1 MRNCSE
7 KAPSVS
13 KSNDEGCEDDKPL
26 SARVKVQMSSTVQ
39 IKISVFASSSK
50 KRPLVDNI
58 KRNGSKPK
66 GQSSQSP
73 SKRHLEKGSS
83 SNQSF
88 VKRPKLLG
96 NAATPDIKGKNLDA
110 CKPLKVNQ
118 ATVREENS
126 DGDDHLPIASRMRS
140 GYSNNKSSSSKTNA
154 SKMIA
159 SSSRKIAKNICVK
172 DSKALPF
179 RDGQK
184 KWTTLV
190 HNGVLFPPPYKCH
203 GVKILYQGKPV
214 DLTPEQ
220 EEVATMFAKMRETE
234 YYNKPLFRENFWN
247 DWRELLGK
255 NHVIR
260 NLDDCDFSPIYEW
273 YMQDIEIRK
282 QMSAEEKR
290 ILKEEKLNQEEK
302 YMWAVLD
309 GVKEKAV
316 NFRVE
321 PPGLFRARG
330 DHPKMGKLKKR
341 IRPCDITIN
350 IGKDAPIP
358 ECPTPGERWKEIK
371 HDTTVT
377 WLAFWNDPINPKV
390 FNYAFLAA
398 SSALKRLREACTKD
412 LSDKDATKRET
423 EVATYLID
431 KLSLRAGDEK
441 VTIISDHDQR
451 TVSESNGPQAERLAV
466 KIEELREKIEELDID
481 LDGTEKETPA
491 AEWTSD
497 FFIVEPVKGTDSN
510 VPVFTEPATELA
522 DVVASEVP
530 KETAISPESVRRLER
545 EKPPEHRRETKEI
558 DIGFPLQSL
567 QSLEEESSA
576 DKGRVLVSPT
586 AKRAKPVSTKED
598 GSDDDDDVPISKRL
612 KSESSSSKV
621 SAAKPKAVKGNPSS
635 SAAKKKVTK
644 VVSPPSRTRT
654 VNKNSKKVTKDS
666 KYSSSSKSSPSSSD
680 GQTKWTTL
688 EHNGVIFPPP
698 YKPHGIKI
706 LYKGKPV
713 DLTIEQEEVA
723 TMFAVMKETDYY
735 TKPQFRENFWNDWRK
750 LLGKKHVIQKLDD
763 CDFTPI
769 YEWHLREKEKKK
781 QMSTEEKKALK
792 EEKLKLEEKYM
803 WAVVDG
809 VKEKVGNFRVEPPG
823 LFRGRGEHPKMGK
836 LKKRIHPS
844 DITMNIGK
852 GVPVP
857 ECPIPG
863 EKWKDVKHDNTVTWL
878 AFWNDPIN
886 PKEFKYVFLAASSAM
901 KGLSDKEKYEKARNL
916 TNHID
921 SIRATYTKNFT
932 SKDVAKK
939 QIAVATYL
947 IDKLALRAGNEK
959 DDDEADTV
967 GCCTLKVGN
976 VECIP
981 PNQIKFDFLGKDSI
995 RYENTVVVEP
1005 LVYKAIGQFQAGK
1018 SKEDDL
1024 FDELDTSKLNAH
1036 LKELVPGLTAK
1047 VFRTYNASFTLDE
1060 QLNEKMG
1067 AGDVTQK
1074 VVVYQQANK
1083 KVAIICNHQRAV
1095 SKSHSAQIE
1104 KLDAKLKELQNGLGE
1119 LRTNLKRA
1127 KEGKPPVEGSDG
1139 KKPRNLDPNAWEK
1152 KIAQQ
1157 EVKIEKMKRD
1167 MQTKED
1173 LKTVALGTSKIN
1185 YLDPRITVAWCKRNE
1200 VPIEK
1205 IFTKSL
1211 LEKFSWAMDA
1221 EPSFRF

>member
-1 MRNCSE
+1 MDTETVSNPVIGNECVEDSDDDKPIVYKRTSGVVSNSNQSKSTPQRSNAMSPLKSPVTSPNGTTPSNKTSALTSS
-7 KAPSVS
+7 KASTAKSPLLNEEDSDDDKPIVFKRTSAASNS
-13 KSNDEGCEDDKPL
+13 KSNTQKS
-26 SARVKVQMSSTVQ
+26 SAVSSTKVLPL
-39 IKISVFASSSK
+39 KSPVTSPNGTTPLNKTSSSK
-50 KRPLVDNI
+50 ASPAKPPLRNVTTPSAVKDRSQSQKDQSECKSECEDSEDERPLSSILSGNSSRSNKGPASSKQVSSPQAEKKNTGGRPLGGADRVIKDESDDEKPISSVFQKKTGSSGMSGSKKDVKKPLTKKLHQNGSAVKSEVPDCKVSGKRPLEKNHPVNESSL
-58 KRNGSKPK
+58 KKPK
-66 GQSSQSP
+66 VS
-73 SKRHLEKGSS
+73 
-83 SNQSF
+83 
-88 VKRPKLLG
+88 
-96 NAATPDIKGKNLDA
+96 
-110 CKPLKVNQ
+110 
-118 ATVREENS
+118 
-126 DGDDHLPIASRMRS
+126 
-140 GYSNNKSSSSKTNA
+140 
-154 SKMIA
+154 A
-159 SSSRKIAKNICVK
+159 SSTS
-172 DSKALPF
+172 
-179 RDGQK
+179 
-184 KWTTLV
+184 
-190 HNGVLFPPPYKCH
+190 
-203 GVKILYQGKPV
+203 GK
-214 DLTPEQ
+214 
-220 EEVATMFAKMRETE
+220 M
-234 YYNKPLFRENFWN
+234 
-247 DWRELLGK
+247 
-255 NHVIR
+255 
-260 NLDDCDFSPIYEW
+260 
-273 YMQDIEIRK
+273 K
-282 QMSAEEKR
+282 Q
-290 ILKEEKLNQEEK
+290 
-302 YMWAVLD
+302 
-309 GVKEKAV
+309 
-316 NFRVE
+316 
-321 PPGLFRARG
+321 
-330 DHPKMGKLKKR
+330 
-341 IRPCDITIN
+341 
-350 IGKDAPIP
+350 
-358 ECPTPGERWKEIK
+358 
-371 HDTTVT
+371 
-377 WLAFWNDPINPKV
+377 
-390 FNYAFLAA
+390 
-398 SSALKRLREACTKD
+398 
-412 LSDKDATKRET
+412 
-423 EVATYLID
+423 
-431 KLSLRAGDEK
+431 
-441 VTIISDHDQR
+441 
-451 TVSESNGPQAERLAV
+451 
-466 KIEELREKIEELDID
+466 
-481 LDGTEKETPA
+481 
-491 AEWTSD
+491 
-497 FFIVEPVKGTDSN
+497 
-510 VPVFTEPATELA
+510 
-522 DVVASEVP
+522 
-530 KETAISPESVRRLER
+530 ESV
-545 EKPPEHRRETKEI
+545 KT
-558 DIGFPLQSL
+558 
-567 QSLEEESSA
+567 ESSA

-612 KSESSSSKV
+612 KAESSNSKV
-621 SAAKPKAVKGNPSS
+621 SSAKPKAVKGSSSS
-635 SAAKKKVTK
+635 SAAKTKVTK
-644 VVSPPSRTRT
+644 VVSPPSRSRT

-852 GVPVP
+852 GFPVP

-886 PKEFKYVFLAASSAM
+886 PKEFKYVFLAASSAL
-901 KGLSDKEKYEKARNL
+901 KGMSDKEKYEKARNL